1 MKMANLK
8 MLIDMKQTRIRIH
21 KSTLRA
27 LGNPRWLSLVI
38 NPEECTLGITPGSPD
53 DKTAHRVSSLV
64 YRTKDSCE
72 LHSAVLIRALLDLCP
87 GWHCRGKYSI
97 TGSLIPEANMVRF
110 DMNTAVFEETD
121 DREPCSGQT
130 TR

>member
-1 MKMANLK
+1 MPNLK
-8 MLIDMKQTRIRIH
+8 ILIDMKQTRIRIH

-38 NPEECTLGITPGSPD
+38 NPEEHTLGIMPGTAE

-87 GWHCRGKYSI
+87 EWQNRGKYSL
-97 TGSLIPEANMVRF
+97 TGSLIQEANMVLF
-110 DMNTAVFEETD
+110 DMRPAVFEETD
-121 DREPCSGQT
+121 DREPCCKQT